1 MLHLFSRDRPL
12 DSGRADRLS
21 QTLWG
26 KWGEDKQWEALDAIS
41 VPGTGRW
48 GKRLLIWQ
56 LGNENREMRDR
67 AWEVLDR
74 SEVDFDILVSELRCP
89 MWQVRVGVIRLIA
102 KTGRLDIVNLLA
114 AGLEDY
120 HQSVIDE
127 TRRCLDHLI
136 ADAIELKKNDRLPEE
151 QVEKAMRV
159 LSEPLYAS
167 KRSPRFQAIEFFIK
181 SAPLDEDRFWS
192 IYLSLEL
199 PQYTSLHEEFVRHRK
214 EGALEIMYRGL
225 LQLDEGVLERLTQFI
240 ATCVRNSGED
250 VNYHLNALRHMDRE
264 DFVRI
269 AFVMQHYRILVEYQ
283 GLIKYMSPPER
294 IVLFDLLEAV
304 GAEQN
309 LAFLHRCLELDDSR
323 IRIRVLKI
331 LGESETLPLQKEV
344 FQFLTETDEQVL
356 LATLRYIRKKGDLSV
371 LDKIGHLAR
380 SKRPKVKRGVMTTIY
395 VILRD
400 NLLQDFENIP
410 RAKRDRILGQ
420 LVKMKPDFYDEVS
433 YLGSSS
439 DEKDRIKYIKILYTQ
454 ELISALAEFQRLS
467 RDPSPKVRATAIMG
481 YRKIDDDAERYSLLE
496 GFFSDNDPRVRANAI
511 ELLPQT
517 NGTQKMVD
525 ILKRA
530 AKSQFNR
537 ERANS
542 LQKIISWGYK
552 EFENELIKMLEEP
565 DEWKKASALWVVA
578 NTGTPDLVPYLRRA
592 ANDPRGPVRQ
602 MAVRG
607 IGKKGTEEDI
617 RALMPFLQ
625 DPERGVRLAAQEALR
640 SRLKMSFEIA

>member
-1 MLHLFSRDRPL
+1 MLNPFSRDRPL

-41 VPGTGRW
+41 APGVGRW
-48 GKRLLIWQ
+48 GQRLLIWQ
-56 LGNENREMRDR
+56 LGNEDREMRER

-74 SEVDFDILVSELRCP
+74 TEVSFDLLVSELRCP
-89 MWQVRVGVIRLIA
+89 MWQVRAGVIRLIA
-102 KTGRLDIVNLLA
+102 KSGRLDIVHLLV

-127 TRRCLDHLI
+127 TRRCLDRVI
-136 ADAIELKKNDRLPEE
+136 AGAIERKKHEDIPGEE
-151 QVEKAMRV
+151 IERALRV

-167 KRSPRFQAIEFFIK
+167 RRSPRFQAVEFFIK
-181 SAPLDEDRFWS
+181 CAPLDEDRFWN

-199 PQYTSLHEEFVRHRK
+199 PQYTVLHEEFVRLRK
-214 EGALEIMYRGL
+214 EGSLEILYRGL
-225 LQLDEGVLERLTQFI
+225 LQLDEGILERLTQFI
-240 ATCVRNSGED
+240 AHAVRNSGDD
-250 VNYHLNALRHMDRE
+250 VNYHLDALRRMERE

-269 AFVMQHYRILVEYQ
+269 AFVMQHYKILVEFQ
-283 GLIKYMSPPER
+283 GLIEHMSPPER

-309 LAFLHRCLELDDSR
+309 LAFLHRCLDLDDSR

-356 LATLRYIRKKGDLSV
+356 LATLRYIRKKGDLGV
-371 LDKIGHLAR
+371 LEKIGHLTR
-380 SKRPKVKRGVMTTIY
+380 SKRPKVRRGVMTTIY

-400 NLLQDFENIP
+400 NLLRDFDNIP
-410 RAKRDRILGQ
+410 RVKREKIIRQ
-420 LVKMKPDFYDEVS
+420 LVRMKPDFFDEIS

-439 DEKDRIKYIKILYTQ
+439 DERDRIKYIKILYSRD
-454 ELISALAEFQRLS
+454 LLGALGEFQRLS
-467 RDPSPKVRATAIMG
+467 RDPNPKVRATAIMG
-481 YRKIDDDAERYSLLE
+481 YRRIEDGKERFGLLE
-496 GFFSDNDPRVRANAI
+496 GFYEDSDPRVRANAV
-511 ELLPQT
+511 ELLPEQ
-517 NGTQKMVD
+517 NGSERMLK
-525 ILKRA
+525 ILKRSV
-530 AKSQFNR
+530 KSEFNR
-537 ERANS
+537 ERANA
-542 LQKIISWGYK
+542 LQKLISWGHK
-552 EFENELIKMLEEP
+552 EYESELIRMLEEP

-578 NTGTPDLVPYLRRA
+578 NTDTPNLIPYLRRG

-625 DPERGVRLAAQEALR
+625 DPERRVRQAAQEALR

>member
-1 MLHLFSRDRPL
+1 MLNIFSRERPL
-12 DSGRADRLS
+12 DAGRADRLS

-41 VPGTGRW
+41 MPNVGRW
-48 GKRLLIWQ
+48 ARRLLIWQ
-56 LGNENREMRDR
+56 LGNDNREMRDR

-74 SEVDFDILVSELRCP
+74 SELDFDILVSELRCP
-89 MWQVRVGVIRLIA
+89 MWQVRVGVVRLIA
-102 KTGRLDIVNLLA
+102 KSGRLDIVHLLV

-136 ADAIELKKNDRLPEE
+136 TDAIEQKRQGLLPQELM
-151 QVEKAMRV
+151 EKAMRV

-167 KRSPRFQAIEFFIK
+167 RRSPRFQAIEYFIK
-181 SAPLDEDRFWS
+181 SAPLDEDRFWN

-199 PQYTSLHEEFVRHRK
+199 PQYTSLHEEFIRHRK
-214 EGALEIMYRGL
+214 EGALEVMYRGL

-240 ATCVRNSGED
+240 AHAVRNSGDD
-250 VNYHLNALRHMDRE
+250 VNFHLNALRRMERE

-269 AFVMQHYRILVEYQ
+269 AFVMQHYRILVEFQ
-283 GLIKYMSPPER
+283 GLIKYMTPPER

-309 LAFLHRCLELDDSR
+309 LAFLHRCLELDDTR

-356 LATLRYIRKKGDLSV
+356 LATLRYIRKKGDLAV
-371 LDKIGHLAR
+371 LDKIGHLVR
-380 SKRPKVKRGVMTTIY
+380 SKKPKIRRGVMTTIY

-400 NLLQDFENIP
+400 NLLEDFEEIP
-410 RAKRDRILGQ
+410 SFKREKILKQ
-420 LVKMKPDFYDEVS
+420 LVKMKSDFYDEIS

-439 DEKDRIKYIKILYTQ
+439 DEKDKIKYLKILYTQ
-454 ELISALAEFQRLS
+454 DILESLGEFQKLS
-467 RDPSPKVRATAIMG
+467 RDTSPKVRATAVMG
-481 YRKIDDDAERYSLLE
+481 YKRISDDEERFQLVN
-496 GFFSDNDPRVRANAI
+496 GCFSDSDPRVRANCI
-511 ELLPQT
+511 ELLPEEKCSE
-517 NGTQKMVD
+517 KMVG
-525 ILKRA
+525 LMKTAVR
-530 AKSQFNR
+530 SQFNR
-537 ERANS
+537 EKANA
-542 LQKIISWGYK
+542 LQRLISWGYT
-552 EFENELIKMLEEP
+552 EYIKDLKDMLDET

-578 NTGTPDLVPYLRRA
+578 NTDTKELVPYLRRA

-607 IGKKGTEEDI
+607 IGKKGSEEDI

-625 DPERGVRLAAQEALR
+625 DPERRVRMAAQEALR